1 MPQVEFTSVSSRGQ
15 VVIPNDIRKQMGLEE
30 GTKLM
35 VFSDGVNLLMKPI
48 LPPSAASF
56 KKLIQD
62 GHRLAKEAGLKK
74 GDVEE
79 AIQKVRRR
87 ARRT

>member
-1 MPQVEFTSVSSRGQ
+1 MSHVEFTSVSSRGQ

-48 LPPSAASF
+48 MPPSAASF
-56 KKLIQD
+56 KKLIQAS
-62 GHRLAKEAGLKK
+62 HSYAKEAGLKK
-74 GDVEE
+74 SDVEE
-79 AIQKVRRR
+79 AIAKVRRR
-87 ARRT
+87 ARRP

>member
-1 MPQVEFTSVSSRGQ
+1 MSQVEFTSVSSRGQ

-35 VFSDGVNLLMKPI
+35 VFSDGVNLMMKPI
-48 LPPSAASF
+48 LAPSAAAF

-62 GHRLAKEAGLKK
+62 SHRYAKEAGLTK

-87 ARRT
+87 ARRS

>member
-1 MPQVEFTSVSSRGQ
+1 MSQVEFTSVSSRGQ
-15 VVIPNDIRKQMGLEE
+15 VVIPSDIRKQMGLEE

-56 KKLIQD
+56 KKLIKD
-62 GHRLAKEAGLKK
+62 GHRFAKEAGLKK
-74 GDVEE
+74 SDVEE

-87 ARRT
+87 AHHP

>member
-1 MPQVEFTSVSSRGQ
+1 MSHVEFTSVSSRGQ

-48 LPPSAASF
+48 MPPSAASF

-62 GHRLAKEAGLKK
+62 GHRYAKEAGLKK

-87 ARRT
+87 ARRP

>member
-1 MPQVEFTSVSSRGQ
+1 MSHVEFTSVSSRGQ
-15 VVIPNDIRKQMGLEE
+15 VVIPSEIRKQMGLEE

-48 LPPSAASF
+48 MPPSAASY
-56 KKLIQD
+56 KKLIRD
-62 GHRLAKEAGLKK
+62 GHRYAKETGLKK
-74 GDVEE
+74 SDMEE